1 MQPIGSE
8 LNEEEEGYNESY
20 IWYVYVLWFSS
31 RMASG
36 IPCLAVRTKKV
47 KHAHF
52 VYADTSNVSNVFDFP
67 ELQVSVHIHESSSL
81 RNTTYLADVD
91 I

>member
-1 MQPIGSE
+1 MKKKQ
-8 LNEEEEGYNESY
+8 GYIESCL
-20 IWYVYVLWFSS
+20 WYVYVLWFPS

-36 IPCLAVRTKKV
+36 IPCLAVRTTKV